1 MPRKPLDSPRPD
13 RALRAAGAAALAA
26 TLVVTGCSTDD
37 SPDAPNP
44 GTSATPTGDGE
55 PTPTPSSEPVLM
67 PDGPAGEQAVWVLS
81 QLDPEVTVDADEVAE
96 HVAPEALA
104 EMSAEELAG
113 ALTSVGATGPWTAVA
128 VRGEGSAVAVTITDT
143 TGTFLELQVATDDA
157 GQILTLFFAPGADPS
172 REPAASW
179 EELDELLTGTGVT
192 HALQVSTVDE
202 AGLCTPVHQTGD
214 TATALPLGS
223 IVKIYVL
230 GAVVTA
236 VGDGSLTWD
245 TDLTLTDDVK
255 SLPSGT
261 LQDQPSGSTVTVEQ
275 AATAMISISDNTA
288 TDLLISTVGREA
300 VLTAMDDMGHHDA
313 SINAPLLTTRD
324 LFWLGWGA
332 PEIVPSWTDLSADD
346 RQAALDQVPAGVL
359 DIDPA
364 TVTGSRWDDGLDWFA
379 TAEDLCT
386 AHATLQTM
394 ATTDAGEPV
403 RDILSA
409 NPGVDLDPAEWP
421 YVGFKGGSAPG
432 DLAGSWYAE
441 TADGEKIVLSIQLA
455 TDDPLA
461 LPGAVDL
468 VNLAQDAFALS
479 TT

>member
-1 MPRKPLDSPRPD
+1 
-13 RALRAAGAAALAA
+13 
-26 TLVVTGCSTDD
+26 
-37 SPDAPNP
+37 
-44 GTSATPTGDGE
+44 
-55 PTPTPSSEPVLM
+55 M

-81 QLDPEVTVDADEVAE
+81 QLDPDVTVDADEVAE
-96 HVAPEALA
+96 RVAPETLA

-128 VRGEGSAVAVTITDT
+128 VRGEGSAVAVTMTDT
-143 TGTFLELQVATDDA
+143 IGTYLDLQVATDDA

-172 REPAASW
+172 REPAATW

-214 TATALPLGS
+214 TGTAMPLGS
-223 IVKIYVL
+223 IIKVYVL
-230 GAVVTA
+230 GAVVSA
-236 VGDGSLTWD
+236 VADGSLTWD

-261 LQDQPSGSTVTVEQ
+261 LQDEPSGTTVTVEQ
-275 AATAMISISDNTA
+275 AAAAMISISDNTA
-288 TDLLISTVGREA
+288 TDLLISTVGPDA
-300 VLTAMDDMGHHDA
+300 VLTAMDDMGHHDP
-313 SINAPLLTTRD
+313 SINAPLLSTRD

-332 PEIVPSWTDLSADD
+332 PEVAPTWTDLSVED

-364 TVTGSRWDDGLDWFA
+364 SVTDARWDDGLDWFA
-379 TAEDLCT
+379 TADDLCT

-394 ATTDAGEPV
+394 GTTDAGAPV

-409 NPGVDLDPAEWP
+409 NPGVDLDGAEWP

-441 TADGEKIVLSIQLA
+441 TADGAKIVVSIQLA
-455 TDDPLA
+455 SEDPLTI
-461 LPGAVDL
+461 PGPVEL
-468 VNLAQDAFALS
+468 VALAQDAFALS
-479 TT
+479 TS

>member
-1 MPRKPLDSPRPD
+1 M
-13 RALRAAGAAALAA
+13 
-26 TLVVTGCSTDD
+26 VTGCSTDTTAD
-37 SPDAPNP
+37 SPDT
-44 GTSATPTGDGE
+44 GTSATPVEGAST
-55 PTPTPSSEPVLM
+55 TPPPSAEPVLM

-81 QLDPEVTVDADEVAE
+81 QLDPAVTVDADDVTERVA
-96 HVAPEALA
+96 APTLA

-128 VRGEGSAVAVTITDT
+128 VRGEGAAVAVTITDT
-143 TGTFLELQVATDDA
+143 TGTYLDLQVATGDS
-157 GQILTLFFAPGADPS
+157 GQITTLFFAPGSDPS

-179 EELDELLTGTGVT
+179 EDLDELLAGTGVT
-192 HALQVSTVDE
+192 HAVQVSTVDDT
-202 AGLCTPVHQTGD
+202 GLCTPVHQTGETD
-214 TATALPLGS
+214 TALPLGS

-236 VGDGSLTWD
+236 VGDGTLTWD

-261 LQDQPSGSTVTVEQ
+261 LQEEPTGSTVTVEQ

-288 TDLLISTVGREA
+288 TDLLISTVGRDA
-300 VLTAMDDMGHHDA
+300 VLAAMTDMGHHDP
-313 SINAPLLTTRD
+313 SVNTPLLTTRD

-332 PEIVPSWTDLSADD
+332 PDVAPTWTDLSVED

-364 TVTGSRWDDGLDWFA
+364 SVTDARWDDGLDWFA
-379 TAEDLCT
+379 TAADLCA

-394 ATTDAGEPV
+394 AATDAGAPV

-409 NPGVDLDPAEWP
+409 NPGVDLDSAAWP

-441 TADGEKIVLSIQLA
+441 TADGQKVVLSIQLA

-461 LPGAVDL
+461 LPSAVELVDL
-468 VNLAQDAFALS
+468 AEDAFALS
-479 TT
+479 TS